1 MAVVTALVVAFG
13 VLTQILSPSVV
24 LDIVALWPL
33 GALAIPVAVVSWSR
47 RRRSPRSLGL
57 PGLVLV
63 TWLVAG
69 LGLHLSA
76 WSELPSGAADV
87 EGPDAMP
94 ITTASMTVEI
104 VSGTLEVGPA
114 VGAALYRLGPLR
126 IGGQLG
132 VPEAFEQTDG
142 AAATVVVGERSDSDW
157 YRFGGWW
164 VQLGAGTRWVLQ
176 IAAVE
181 VEADL
186 SGIDLE
192 SLAVVA
198 RSGSLLLGSPTED
211 ATVSVDGPLRIS
223 VPDGVSVLVVGP
235 AVAPP
240 GWARLPD
247 GWASDASGPGW
258 RIEVV
263 NSEAAVEITTR

>member
-1 MAVVTALVVAFG
+1 MALVTASVVAFG
-13 VLTQILSPSVV
+13 VWARILSPSVV
-24 LDIVALWPL
+24 LDVIALWPV
-33 GALAIPVAVVSWSR
+33 GALAVPVAVAAWMR

-57 PGLVLV
+57 PGLILV

-76 WSELPSGAADV
+76 WEGLPSAAADV
-87 EGPDAMP
+87 EGPGRG
-94 ITTASMTVEI
+94 TFSVASMTVALP
-104 VSGTLEVGPA
+104 SGRLEVGSTA
-114 VGAALYRLGPLR
+114 SGSLYRTGPLR
-126 IGGQLG
+126 EGGEIG
-132 VPEAFEQTDG
+132 VPEAFEQSLDG
-142 AAATVVVGERSDSDW
+142 SATIVLGERSDSDW

-164 VQLGAGTRWVLQ
+164 VQLDPSTRWSLDL
-176 IAAVE
+176 AATDVDI
-181 VEADL
+181 DL
-186 SGIDLE
+186 SVVELA
-192 SLAVVA
+192 SLALAA
-198 RSGSLLLGSPTED
+198 RSGMLTLGVPAED

-223 VPDGVSVLVVGP
+223 IPDGVSVLVVGP

-263 NSEAAVEITTR
+263 NAQAAVEIVTR